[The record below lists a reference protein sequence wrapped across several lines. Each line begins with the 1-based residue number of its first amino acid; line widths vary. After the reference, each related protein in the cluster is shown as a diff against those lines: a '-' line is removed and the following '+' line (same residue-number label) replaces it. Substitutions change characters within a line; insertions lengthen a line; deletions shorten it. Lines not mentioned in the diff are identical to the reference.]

1 MNLLG
6 KTLPPLASLLPFEA
20 AARLESFS
28 RAADELHITQAAVS
42 RQIRGLEDNLGVKL
56 FYRRNRAVFLTR
68 EGRELGR
75 VVSLALQS
83 ISEGAASLRASPQ
96 RNRVV
101 LLCQLCEAFYWLM
114 PRLATF
120 HQQYPQIEIQVVTCT
135 RPITQFND
143 PFDVALQYPQ
153 IEIQV
158 VTCTRPITQFND
170 PFDVAL
176 QSTRR
181 ASGAHALMFTA
192 CDEVFPVCSP
202 AYLCPEQPLALPEL
216 ATCTFLHHSSEPPHL
231 MEWDEWLKA
240 FGQSLARDARGVTFD
255 SYPLMLQAAVEG
267 HGMAMGWRR
276 TASRLIE
283 SGALIRPCAESVF
296 LPEAISVYR
305 QQGAGNRDEVVALL
319 AWLEAQLQS
328 DG

>member
-1 MNLLG
+1 
-6 KTLPPLASLLPFEA
+6 
-20 AARLESFS
+20 
-28 RAADELHITQAAVS
+28 
-42 RQIRGLEDNLGVKL
+42 
-56 FYRRNRAVFLTR
+56 
-68 EGRELGR
+68 
-75 VVSLALQS
+75 
-83 ISEGAASLRASPQ
+83 
-96 RNRVV
+96 V

-143 PFDVALQYPQ
+143 PFDVALQ
-153 IEIQV
+153 
-158 VTCTRPITQFND
+158 
-170 PFDVAL
+170 
-176 QSTRR
+176 STRR
-181 ASGAHALMFTA
+181 ASGTHALMFTA

-202 AYLCPEQPLALPEL
+202 AYLCPEQPLALAEL

-231 MEWDEWLKA
+231 MEWDEWLKV
-240 FGQSLARDARGVTFD
+240 FGQSLARDARGITFD

-267 HGMAMGWRR
+267 HGIAMGWRR

-283 SGALIRPCAESVF
+283 SGALVRPCAESVF